1 MSMLKPFVLF
11 ASLLLTFSTN
21 AQPSGFGEEATQQ
34 DIDRVFFA
42 VFPDGQYLPPGEG
55 TATQGKALYEI
66 WCVMC
71 HGEKG
76 AGDPA
81 DVLAGGQGSLTLTKP
96 ELKKTIGSYW
106 PYATSLFDYLR
117 RAMPLIAPMSLSN
130 DEYYALTAYL
140 LQINDLINEET
151 AVNQDSI
158 LTISMPNRDGFI
170 NALDENT
177 EKNLY
182 PPAGHKP

>member
-1 MSMLKPFVLF
+1 
-11 ASLLLTFSTN
+11 
-21 AQPSGFGEEATQQ
+21 
-34 DIDRVFFA
+34 
-42 VFPDGQYLPPGEG
+42 
-55 TATQGKALYEI
+55 
-66 WCVMC
+66 MC

-177 EKNLY
+177 EKYLY

>member
-1 MSMLKPFVLF
+1 MSTLKSISLLPVLF
-11 ASLLLTFSTN
+11 LTIATSVQS
-21 AQPSGFGEEATQQ
+21 AGFGEEATQE
-34 DIDRVFFA
+34 DINRVFFA
-42 VFPDGQYLPPGEG
+42 VFPDGQQLPPGEG
-55 TATQGKALYEI
+55 NATQGKALYET
-66 WCVMC
+66 WCKMC

-117 RAMPLIAPMSLSN
+117 RAMPLIAPMSLNN

-140 LQINDLINEET
+140 LYINDIIDDKT
-151 AVNQDSI
+151 TVNQDSI
-158 LTISMPNRDGFI
+158 LEVSMPNRDGFI
-170 NALDENT
+170 NALDGNREQY
-177 EKNLY
+177 LY